1 MKMQKYI
8 TLAFF
13 FVCCLPLVVYAAQI
27 HDDDLTYGFLDDPL
41 PSEVMLY
48 EGVINGISEEDDH
61 IIINDTLYT
70 FSSDPLLLTPG
81 KSHTTL
87 KYFTKG
93 TSVKF
98 YAHVQNKVIYEIMAT
113 SLPNN
118 SDGKDKAPTKKAGDL
133 IFENGVW
140 HN

>member
-13 FVCCLPLVVYAAQI
+13 FVCCLPLVVCAAEVY
-27 HDDDLTYGFLDDPL
+27 DDDLTHGFTGSPL
-41 PSEVMLY
+41 PPEIIQY
-48 EGVINGISEEDDH
+48 KGIVNDIDKENKN
-61 IIINDTLYT
+61 IIINDTPYSFT
-70 FSSDPLLLTPG
+70 SDPLLLTPG

-87 KYFTKG
+87 KCFNKG

-118 SDGKDKAPTKKAGDL
+118 NDGNDKTPAKKTDGL
-133 IFENGVW
+133 IFENGAW